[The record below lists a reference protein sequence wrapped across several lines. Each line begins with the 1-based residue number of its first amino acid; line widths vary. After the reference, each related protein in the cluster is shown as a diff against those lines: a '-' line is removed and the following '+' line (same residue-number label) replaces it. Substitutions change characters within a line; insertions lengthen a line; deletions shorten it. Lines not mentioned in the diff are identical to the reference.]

1 MSMWSVVGLV
11 VLVLLIGVGYTA
23 QRLMRLQGPTQGT
36 VIDTANRG
44 QAALLVLD
52 VQEDFTKDTKAR
64 QWPTGF
70 VEERI
75 ARINALAAE
84 AQMRGEPVITTR
96 LIYEGGYTNFL
107 IGVLGEGLGTKG
119 SDGLELDKRLGF
131 QPDADIVKSVGDAF
145 ASEELEAFLKT
156 HGVGRLRIAGLDGC
170 YCVKSTALGALGR
183 GYAVELAE
191 DAVLSIDPKG
201 WAECRTELISK
212 GVELVNSAELAEA
225 Q

>member
-11 VLVLLIGVGYTA
+11 VLVLLIGAGYTA
-23 QRLMRLQGPTQGT
+23 QRLMRLQGPTQGD
-36 VIDTANRG
+36 VIDKASRS
-44 QAALLVLD
+44 QSALLVLD

-64 QWPTGF
+64 QWPAAF

-75 ARINALAAE
+75 ARINALAAD
-84 AQMRGEPVITTR
+84 AQTRGEPVITTR

-107 IGVLGEGLGTKG
+107 IGLLGEGLGTKG

-131 QPDADIVKSVGDAF
+131 QPDMDLVKSVGDAF

-201 WAECRTELISK
+201 WTQCRAELVSK
-212 GVELVNSAELAEA
+212 GVQLVKSAELAVA